1 MAQEQLKNS
10 ALPRALAE
18 VFADVADLFQ
28 KELQLARA
36 EFSAKL
42 STKVR
47 AGVWLAAAA
56 GLALAAALLLVQ
68 AAVFAIAAFGIPLHW
83 SCVIVAAAMAVA
95 AALAY
100 AKARADSR
108 EELMP
113 SRAVHQVKLDIA
125 TAKEHLT

>member
-1 MAQEQLKNS
+1 MAHQLKNS
-10 ALPRALAE
+10 ALPHALAD
-18 VFADVADLFQ
+18 VVADVADLFH
-28 KELQLARA
+28 KEIQLARA

-47 AGVWLAAAA
+47 AGVWLSAAA
-56 GLALAAALLLVQ
+56 GLALASAFLLVQ
-68 AAVFAIAAFGIPLHW
+68 AAVFAIAAFGIPLYW

-100 AKARADSR
+100 AKARADAR

-125 TAKEHLT
+125 TAREHLT